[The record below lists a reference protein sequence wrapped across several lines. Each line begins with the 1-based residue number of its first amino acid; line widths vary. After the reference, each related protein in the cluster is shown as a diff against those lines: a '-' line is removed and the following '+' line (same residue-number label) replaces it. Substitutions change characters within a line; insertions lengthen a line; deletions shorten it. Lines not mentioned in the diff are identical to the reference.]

1 MVTSESFSTRVTRLA
16 GALTPNQLKAARYFR
31 QNATMTLTS
40 STSLIASKVGVSTA
54 SVIRTA
60 QSLGYAGFPELK
72 QALADELSDTGTEPR
87 KLIGRR
93 VSARQAGRNSL
104 MSVIE
109 DSITTLDEAT
119 TTIDRTVWDEAV
131 GALAGASETFTY
143 GVEEAG
149 HLAEIFAHHM
159 RTFGFKAQANR
170 HTGRSLA
177 PFVTSLG
184 ADDCIVLFAPLRV
197 FPEIKEIFAYA
208 KDRSIRTILVT
219 EIVDTSFANDDS
231 LVLATPSTVLT
242 DTENIM
248 APLVVAFSLAHD
260 VANRSSSSS
269 MDAYNEMVERRERL

>member
-16 GALTPNQLKAARYFR
+16 GELTPNQLKAARYFR

-40 STSLIASKVGVSTA
+40 STGLIASNVGVSTA

-60 QSLGYAGFPELK
+60 QKLGYAGFPELK
-72 QALADELSDTGTEPR
+72 QALADELTDTGTEPR
-87 KLIGRR
+87 KLMGRR
-93 VSARQAGRNSL
+93 ISARRSGRNSL
-104 MSVIE
+104 QSVLE
-109 DSITTLDEAT
+109 DSITTLEEAT
-119 TTIDRTVWDEAV
+119 TTIDESAWDKAVSLLSGSPEAFV
-131 GALAGASETFTY
+131 Y

-159 RTFGFKAQANR
+159 RTFGFRAQASR

-184 ADDCIVLFAPLRV
+184 DCGCIVLFAPLRV
-197 FPEIKEIFAYA
+197 FPEIKEILAYA
-208 KDRSIRTILVT
+208 KDRGIPTILVT

-231 LVLATPSTVLT
+231 VILATPSTVLT

-248 APLVVAFSLAHD
+248 APLAVAYSLAHD
-260 VANRSSSSS
+260 VANRNSANSL
-269 MDAYNEMVERRERL
+269 DAYNTMVEHRERL